1 MEKFF
6 ELKKNGTNTRTEIV
20 AGITTFMT
28 MAYILVVNPIILSS
42 TGMDQNAVFT
52 ATALSAAIA
61 TLIMALY
68 AKYPF
73 ALAPGMGLNAYFAYS
88 VVANQGLSWEFA
100 LTAVL
105 IEGIIF
111 IVLSLFKGREVIFDA
126 IPLTLKK
133 AVSVGIGLFISL
145 IDLSGSGIIVHPE
158 GTILGLGNIT
168 EGTALLALIGLV
180 ITFILVIRKVK
191 GALLLGIIITT
202 IIGIPMGITTI
213 PEGFK
218 IFSLP
223 PSVEPIAFKFDF
235 SQIFTTQMFM
245 AVLTFLFVDMF
256 DTVGT
261 LAGVASKSNM
271 LDKDGKLPRVS
282 KAFFADSI
290 GTVVGSMLGTSTVT
304 TFVESSAGVAE
315 GGRTGLT
322 SLTTA
327 VMFLL
332 ALFIAPIFTL
342 VPAAATAPAL
352 ITVGMFMMEPI
363 MDIDFRDYTEAIPA
377 FLTIAMMPFAYSIA
391 EGIFFGMI
399 SYTLLKTV
407 AGKTKEVSPL
417 MWVLSILFVLRYIF
431 IV

>member
-1 MEKFF
+1 
-6 ELKKNGTNTRTEIV
+6 
-20 AGITTFMT
+20 
-28 MAYILVVNPIILSS
+28 
-42 TGMDQNAVFT
+42 
-52 ATALSAAIA
+52 
-61 TLIMALY
+61 
-68 AKYPF
+68 
-73 ALAPGMGLNAYFAYS
+73 
-88 VVANQGLSWEFA
+88 
-100 LTAVL
+100 
-105 IEGIIF
+105 
-111 IVLSLFKGREVIFDA
+111 
-126 IPLTLKK
+126 
-133 AVSVGIGLFISL
+133 
-145 IDLSGSGIIVHPE
+145 
-158 GTILGLGNIT
+158 
-168 EGTALLALIGLV
+168 
-180 ITFILVIRKVK
+180 
-191 GALLLGIIITT
+191 
-202 IIGIPMGITTI
+202 MGITTI

-235 SQIFTTQMFM
+235 SQVFSTQMFM

>member
-28 MAYILVVNPIILSS
+28 MAYILVVNPIILGS
-42 TGMDQNAVFT
+42 TGMDQNAIFT

-111 IVLSLFKGREVIFDA
+111 IALSFFKGREVIFDA

-145 IDLSGSGIIVHPE
+145 IGLSGSGIIVHPE
-158 GTILGLGNIT
+158 GTIVGLGNIK
-168 EGTALLALIGLV
+168 EGTALLALIGLL

-191 GALLLGIIITT
+191 GALLLGIILTT

-223 PSVEPIAFKFDF
+223 PSVFKFDF
-235 SQIFTTQMFM
+235 SQVFSTQMFM

-282 KAFFADSI
+282 KAFFADSV

-352 ITVGMFMMEPI
+352 ITVGMFMMELI

-399 SYTLLKTV
+399 SYTLLKTI
-407 AGKTKEVSPL
+407 AGRYKEVSPL
-417 MWVLSILFVLRYIF
+417 MWILSILFILRYIF